1 MRLSGWRCRLAN
13 RSAMNSAHI
22 SYAARPDSTKQAEIA
37 TLASVYSFVIKCSQA
52 KKAAVTA
59 AGSDNPEKQERS

>member
-1 MRLSGWRCRLAN
+1 
-13 RSAMNSAHI
+13 MNSAHI